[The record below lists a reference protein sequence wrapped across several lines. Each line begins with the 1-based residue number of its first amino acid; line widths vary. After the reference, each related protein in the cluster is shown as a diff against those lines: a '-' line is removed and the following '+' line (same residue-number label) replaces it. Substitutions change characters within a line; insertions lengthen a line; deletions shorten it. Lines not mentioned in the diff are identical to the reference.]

1 MAEFTRE
8 FKKKENL
15 ETRGVNKGCSALPRV
30 GGAPSGVEMLDTGGP
45 RVKTKRLGNTW
56 VSKLGARLL
65 LLV

>member
-45 RVKTKRLGNTW
+45 RVKTKRLKDHVGLA
-56 VSKLGARLL
+56 S
-65 LLV
+65 

>member
-30 GGAPSGVEMLDTGGP
+30 GGKH
-45 RVKTKRLGNTW
+45 RVASRC
-56 VSKLGARLL
+56 
-65 LLV
+65 